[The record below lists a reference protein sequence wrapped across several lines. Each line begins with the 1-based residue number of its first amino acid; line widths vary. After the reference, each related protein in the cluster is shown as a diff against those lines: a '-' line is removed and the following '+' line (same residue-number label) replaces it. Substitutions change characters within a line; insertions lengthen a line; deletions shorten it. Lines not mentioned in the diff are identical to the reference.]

1 MFGNGNGSPTA
12 TCLSLMASPAAE
24 PLTDD
29 TVEAEAEADEAEQ
42 QVASFFVEA
51 DEV

>member
-12 TCLSLMASPAAE
+12 TCLSLMAPPAAE
-24 PLTDD
+24 PLTDTD
-29 TVEAEAEADEAEQ
+29 AVEAEADEAEQ